1 MILALS
7 FVYLMLAYACGLK
20 YSYVGFLLKSHNL
33 FILSNF
39 PFQSQVIYLN
49 QHFLIKKHFE
59 CKSLFR
65 TIELFFLKKSLS
77 KKKKKVKQTN
87 TKLVD
92 TIKPNH
98 FLEKKQQKK
107 VSFNVVWSK
116 QASSPKLF

>member
-7 FVYLMLAYACGLK
+7 FVYLMFACACDLK

-49 QHFLIKKHFE
+49 QHFLIKKTFQVQI
-59 CKSLFR
+59 SLSYNR
-65 TIELFFLKKSLS
+65 IIFFLKSLS